1 MGALD
6 TGGTVPRVFGVL
18 VAAALLTGCVDT
30 SSGTAR
36 IEGTFRAPSGGNT
49 LTLDDG
55 HWLLESGIRTKGG
68 SYTLDGDEVAFFI
81 TESNHPAYLQGRCHK
96 HPETYSWSVVDDELR
111 FRQVGD
117 PCDWSLKGIL
127 LLGAWERTG

>member
-1 MGALD
+1 M
-6 TGGTVPRVFGVL
+6 VPRIFGVL
-18 VAAALLTGCVDT
+18 LAAALLTGCVGT

-68 SYTLDGDEVAFFI
+68 SYTLDADAVAFFI
-81 TESNHPAYLQGRCHK
+81 TESNHPAYLQGGATSTQR
-96 HPETYSWSVVDDELR
+96 PIPGRSSTASFGSARSVIPVIGR
-111 FRQVGD
+111 
-117 PCDWSLKGIL
+117 
-127 LLGAWERTG
+127 